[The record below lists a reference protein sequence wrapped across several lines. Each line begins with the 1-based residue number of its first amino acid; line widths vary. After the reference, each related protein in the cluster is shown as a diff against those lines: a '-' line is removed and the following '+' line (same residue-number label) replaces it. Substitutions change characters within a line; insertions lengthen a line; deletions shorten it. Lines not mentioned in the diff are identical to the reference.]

1 MVFID
6 LEDKILVVEEQVE
19 EKPMK
24 PLVMTTTLASKPHIS
39 THFVQHVPSNLHFV
53 KGQKEKMSKPILPKE
68 EDEYQFIPTPHKHT
82 IELEC
87 IYAWVSMKER

>member
-6 LEDKILVVEEQVE
+6 LEDKTLVVEEQVE

-24 PLVMTTTLASKPHIS
+24 PLVMITTLTSKPHIN
-39 THFVQHVPSNLHFV
+39 TRFAQHVPSNLHFV
-53 KGQKEKMSKPILPKE
+53 KSQKEKMSKPILSKE

-82 IELEC
+82 IEFEC
-87 IYAWVSMKER
+87 IYAWVSMKGR